1 MRKLILIIMIFFNS
15 SALAQAPI
23 YDIEINDIYSQPI
36 DLSHYQGKYI
46 LFVNVASK
54 CGFTS
59 QYKDLEKLHQN
70 YKDKLIVIGLP
81 CNQFGGQEP
90 GNEKEIQNF
99 CSINYGISFLMTE
112 KVEVKGDRQH
122 RLYSWLTDKKLNGKV
137 NSTVKWNFQKYL
149 VGPDGKL
156 IDFFYSITKP
166 LSSKITSVLEQ

>member
-1 MRKLILIIMIFFNS
+1 MIFFNS
-15 SALAQAPI
+15 SALAQVPI

-156 IDFFYSITKP
+156 IDYFYSITKP

>member
-156 IDFFYSITKP
+156 IDYFYSITKP